1 VGFGYEERAAKGD
14 DAIFMALHGPEWYGQ
29 GPACIEA
36 DKRRL
41 WIGAWTLGLGGPYLS
56 AYLCISLH
64 LSAGLCISPR
74 LSASLCISPR
84 LYASLCASLRLSAY
98 LCMALHVSI
107 WLCMSL
113 YGSACLC
120 RLHGSYRPV
129 WRRCIEATFV
139 AGSTAR

>member
-1 VGFGYEERAAKGD
+1 MQKSECGVGSWRADKIIVYMVWDSGTRKEAAKGD

-41 WIGAWTLGLGGPYLS
+41 WIGV
-56 AYLCISLH
+56 CISLH

-74 LSASLCISPR
+74 LSASLCI
-84 LYASLCASLRLSAY
+84 SLRLSAY

-120 RLHGSYRPV
+120 MALHVS
-129 WRRCIEATFV
+129 
-139 AGSTAR
+139 AGSMVRIGLYGEDA